1 MPFLHCVIKCNYKN
15 SKKCAFITLIAFF
28 QSKYFWI
35 GLDGQMDTL
44 HVRLCLA
51 NKKIQRTAKLAGFK
65 VVLIDG
71 NLKTYIAN
79 LRQQIYRH
87 PTQDVADFCCV

>member
-15 SKKCAFITLIAFF
+15 SKKCAYITLIAFF

-51 NKKIQRTAKLAGFK
+51 NKKIQRTAKLAGFN
-65 VVLIDG
+65 VVLSSGD
-71 NLKTYIAN
+71 LKIYIAS
-79 LRQQIYRH
+79 LFPQIYH
-87 PTQDVADFCCV
+87 LSMLDELGF

>member
-15 SKKCAFITLIAFF
+15 SKKCAYITLIAFF

-51 NKKIQRTAKLAGFK
+51 NKKIQRTAKLAGFN
-65 VVLIDG
+65 VVLRSSD
-71 NLKTYIAN
+71 LKIYIASPN
-79 LRQQIYRH
+79 PQIYH
-87 PTQDVADFCCV
+87 PSKLGEFGF